1 MLTES
6 ARNLLKQRLLLGVTF
21 AGAASVGVAPSADGD
36 IWWHLAAGREMVS
49 RGSLLWTDPFSV
61 SAAGRPW
68 IDVHWLF
75 QLAVYAVH
83 QCAGLAGLVWV
94 KCALVGLGAVLLNR
108 ALPSGRSWARPLL
121 LTLLLATLLAAR
133 SLLLLRPV
141 IPTLVLLALFFGQ
154 LERFRRDG
162 RAKHLWLLPLAQML
176 WANLQGL
183 SALGPAVAFAY
194 ALSGT
199 LDASFG
205 KKGGA
210 WWFAREGA
218 RAVPAWQHARALI
231 GVTAACL
238 VATCLTPFALRG
250 AALPSLLLGRLLPT
264 DDNVFS
270 RNVAEN
276 VPPFVLEGWSGGE
289 FWHLKWFIA
298 LFAVTTLLAGR
309 RLRLS
314 HALLLVGFLGLALV
328 ANRNML
334 LFYWMAAPLAALHA
348 APRLR
353 VAAARFRTSGM
364 RLVAVANLAL
374 VATLLGVSAT
384 ALAREPTLSEPS
396 PFRVPVESARRL
408 ATLPPGDVFSA
419 DHHGGYLIWKLYPK
433 LRPYIDTRLVL
444 RSGAE
449 YAEYLGL
456 ADFPERFAAFQA
468 AHHFSYV
475 LLPVAFPE
483 RYQRLVAEL
492 YASPDW
498 KLLFTDGSE
507 VLFGRAEATFGVA
520 AWDLSADSATDR
532 ILKSLGERFS
542 SSPKL
547 HAAARLHLA
556 TLQTLVAQTAQA
568 ERTLS
573 GLDSA
578 EAQALRARCLFAAG
592 DLVRATRLSHEL
604 LARDRDDVQ
613 SLNLLALIALR
624 RGELV
629 QGATLLHRAL
639 GIAPFDSE
647 ATGLL
652 AQLQETQR

>member
-1 MLTES
+1 MLTRS
-6 ARNLLKQRLLLGVTF
+6 SRNLLWQRLLLLVTF

-36 IWWHLAAGREMVS
+36 IWWHLAAGREMVA
-49 RGSLLWTDPFSV
+49 RRALLFSDPFSV
-61 SAAGRPW
+61 GAVGRPW

-94 KCALVGLGAVLLNR
+94 KCCLIGLGAVLMSK
-108 ALPSGRSWARPLL
+108 ALPGARSWARPLL
-121 LTLLLATLLAAR
+121 TTLLLAALLAAR

-141 IPTLVLLALFFGQ
+141 IPTLVLLALFFCQ

-162 RAKHLWLLPLAQML
+162 RARHLWPLPLLQLL

-183 SALGPAVAFAY
+183 SALGPAVVGAY
-194 ALSGT
+194 AVAGVLG
-199 LDASFG
+199 ASFG
-205 KKGGA
+205 ESGA
-210 WWFAREGA
+210 RWFAREGA
-218 RAVPAWQHARALI
+218 RSARPWQHARALV
-231 GVTAACL
+231 GATAACL
-238 VATCLTPFALRG
+238 VATCLTPFGLRG
-250 AALPSLLLGRLLPT
+250 AAFPSLLLGRLLPT
-264 DDNVFS
+264 DHNVFS
-270 RNVAEN
+270 RSVAEN
-276 VPPFVLEGWSGGE
+276 VPPFVLERWSGGE
-289 FWHLKWFIA
+289 FWHLKWFIF
-298 LFAVTTLLAGR
+298 LFAATTLLAGR
-309 RLRLS
+309 RLLLS
-314 HALLLVGFLGLALV
+314 HALLLVGFLGLALL
-328 ANRNML
+328 ANRNVL

-353 VAAARFRTSGM
+353 VAAARFRTSGTK
-364 RLVAVANLAL
+364 VALAFNLAL
-374 VATLLGVSAT
+374 LTTLLGVSGT
-384 ALAREPTLSEPS
+384 ALARESTLSEPS
-396 PFRVPVESARRL
+396 PFRAPVESVRRL

-419 DHHGGYLIWKLYPK
+419 DHHGGYLIWKLFPRFK
-433 LRPYIDTRLVL
+433 PYIDTRLVL
-444 RSGAE
+444 RSEAE

-468 AHHFSYV
+468 THHFSYV

-483 RYQRLVAEL
+483 RYQRLIAEL

-498 KLLFTDGSE
+498 KLMFTDGSE
-507 VLFGRAEATFGVA
+507 VLFGRAEKLPDAV
-520 AWDLSADSATDR
+520 AWDLSADATTDV
-532 ILKSLGERFS
+532 IAKSLRERFAT
-542 SSPKL
+542 SPKL
-547 HAAARLHLA
+547 YAAARLHLA
-556 TLQTLVAQTAQA
+556 TLQALVAETAQA

-573 GLDSA
+573 GLGSA

-592 DLVRATRLSHEL
+592 DLERATRLSREL

-613 SLNLLALIALR
+613 SLDLLALIALR

-652 AQLQETQR
+652 AHLQETQR